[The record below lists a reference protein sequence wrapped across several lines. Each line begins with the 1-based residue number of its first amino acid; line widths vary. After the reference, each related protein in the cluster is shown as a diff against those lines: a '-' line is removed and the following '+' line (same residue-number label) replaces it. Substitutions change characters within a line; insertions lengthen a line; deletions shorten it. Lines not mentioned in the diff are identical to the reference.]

1 MPGNF
6 PVVGVQPTAVAP
18 SERSW
23 LGVARE
29 FLPGTAVMP
38 TNTIPMDPKSYNPED
53 TPKFL
58 PDEAIRGQMAL
69 LYNEIL
75 GPADATFSFGGPNF
89 LDTYGF
95 FLDNIYGDLSSYY
108 NGTATGTFT
117 TTVAPAVGAT
127 VATVANAVTP
137 GWTAGTYIQFEPG
150 LGSVAT
156 AEVVKVTGTTA
167 TQVFFGANPLRFA
180 HGSGGSILTI
190 GASPSTTFTHIFA
203 LLNQTLG
210 YNGYPGAQPPTHT
223 LTDNTNLI
231 TTSTAQTYGPANAFG
246 ARQYP
251 MACVSALDFTG
262 NAESLVDIKVT
273 GNSWPSVVPATTPTN
288 VVSNTIPVAAWR
300 SQVFLGGTLAANQ
313 VFNVGEWSLNLKREL
328 HVYFTAQNAQTPF
341 IIARGPFSAAGSLN
355 FSVASDD
362 SDLYLMIQNV
372 QPQMQITM
380 SNGLTGTSA
389 ITLTFNAQVTAF
401 VKSKITRNSVLI
413 GYDNAFD
420 LVANSTNIGGSG
432 GLAPLSVI
440 LVNAVAT
447 Y

>member
-1 MPGNF
+1 MPGNN

-38 TNTIPMDPKSYNPED
+38 TNTIPMDPKSYSPED

-95 FLDNIYGDLSSYY
+95 FLDNIFGDLSTYY
-108 NGTATGTFT
+108 GGTFTGTAT

-127 VATVANAVTP
+127 AATVSNAVTP
-137 GWTAGTYIQFEPG
+137 GWAVGTYIQFEPG
-150 LGSVAT
+150 GGSSAT
-156 AEVVKVTGTTA
+156 AEVVKVTGTSA
-167 TQVFFGANPLRFA
+167 TQVFFGGNPLRFA
-180 HGSGGSILTI
+180 HGSGGSIFTI
-190 GASPSTTFTHIFA
+190 GSSPNNTFTHTFA

-223 LTDNTNLI
+223 LTDNTNLV

-262 NAESLVDIKVT
+262 NAEQLIDIKVT
-273 GNSWPSVVPATTPTN
+273 GNSWPSVVPATVPTN
-288 VVSNTIPVAAWR
+288 VVSNFIPVAAWR
-300 SQVFLGGTLAANQ
+300 SSVYLGGTATTNQ
-313 VFNVGEWSLNLKREL
+313 VFNVGEWTMNLKREL

-341 IIARGPFSAAGSLN
+341 IIARGPFSAAGSMN

-362 SDLYLMIQNV
+362 SDLYLMIENV
-372 QPQMQITM
+372 QPQLQITM
-380 SNGLTGTSA
+380 TNGLSGTSFA
-389 ITLTFNAQVTAF
+389 SITFNSQVAAF
-401 VKSKITRNSVLI
+401 IKDKVTRNATLI
-413 GYDNAFD
+413 GYDASFD
-420 LVANSTNIGGSG
+420 CVANSTNIGGSG
-432 GLAPLSVI
+432 GLAPVSVT
-440 LVNAVAT
+440 LVNATAT